1 MLKALKVVGK
11 EAAIVTGIAVV
22 LSALITGGLFWAAK
36 NSGWV

>member
-1 MLKALKVVGK
+1 MLRALKVIGK

-22 LSALITGGLFWAAK
+22 IGVLFSGGLYWAAK